1 MQRRSF
7 LRASPIAALA
17 SLGLLS
23 GCDGAFTR
31 TLELA
36 VGTKSEAAD
45 MYRLFILGDTSGLK
59 KLMDAAIEK
68 PAFAFYAGLGNDSA
82 SSQRNL
88 ANDRAALTF
97 YESAKTAYPNARFN
111 QCLVKQRLGIK
122 DGLEEDYLFLCKQY
136 MQPAMVAYAAYKEK
150 ADPQAAAYWYE
161 KALGEGNYPWA
172 NLRLGRMLVEGRGR
186 NVNTE
191 EALKLFRGAGEQGV
205 VDALNDLAGT
215 APTPE
220 ERLDW
225 KLRYLFGANMA
236 TIPRLEALRVTVDM
250 DFKEFAEKADF
261 ARNWLHVHKVK
272 PLIESALPH
281 RNPMMTI

>member
-1 MQRRSF
+1 M
-7 LRASPIAALA
+7 LAALVP
-17 SLGLLS
+17 LGLLT

-36 VGTKSEAAD
+36 AGTKTEAAD

-59 KLMDAAIEK
+59 KLMDGAVEK

-88 ANDRAALTF
+88 GNDRAALTF
-97 YESAKTAYPNARFN
+97 YEGAKKAYLPARFN
-111 QCLVKQRLGIK
+111 QCLVKQRLGITE
-122 DGLEEDYLFLCKQY
+122 GVEEDYLSMCKVY
-136 MQPAMVAYAAYKEK
+136 LQPAMVAYAAYKEK

-186 NVNTE
+186 DVNKE
-191 EALKLFRGAGEQGV
+191 QAFKLFRAAGELGV
-205 VDALNDLAGT
+205 LDALDDLANT
-215 APTPE
+215 APTAD

-225 KLRYLFGANMA
+225 KLRYLFGANMG

-281 RNPMMTI
+281 RNPMITI